1 MQQPPDEGGVTWK
14 SGDEKVIVMSLRD
27 LVKDPV
33 LLEYIHRCVRSM
45 TILGFKTSRLLLLH
59 LQRLCDKRQADPTM
73 VFPAVNVTMFCHLF
87 YMLQD
92 NFIQKPDAVVEKHT
106 AEERESYAISGGYEG
121 TTFGTGAMSQLL
133 NYMAKQYIANLELHA
148 KQSMDLLTCR
158 LVIASLLKNN
168 KPLPRHLQHAP
179 SPSGRLHG
187 GNNKANRR
195 LKHAHRRK
203 VLEWTRR
210 SGNVS
215 RKEAKKRADDLVAH
229 LRNPKDLCDASDM
242 ANYGH
247 NKSKFTTLESRIQF
261 IYSLNKRVEE
271 TGGSPVSLVP
281 LFSSRAK
288 HIRIDS
294 VGLYKL
300 LLAQEQHLVDE
311 WCMAGCSFCRG
322 VFEREAQHV
331 VGQQQRQ
338 DWWLQ
343 RFKRPVPNKQAFQK
357 ERDELWRKLFKI
369 PDHLFHGPQR
379 VDVLPGTA
387 YFNSMITTDGV
398 SASIVTF
405 KWRRTYTTTGG
416 DKYARKFKAS
426 ANTTSRFFAAFGDE
440 ITRLNN
446 EDALAAAKL
455 EAAYAAE
462 HGGTVAAQEHEA
474 AAHPGNTVAAESAL
488 APEPAFADSTA
499 ARRKADKRRNYRHRR
514 AARKKAALE
523 NPPPPAPKVVERT
536 YAAAFASACE
546 DVVATSDAGAPATLT
561 DTGALVAADA
571 AADAMNKAYT
581 AFTEYKF
588 IGVDPGKHD
597 LFSAALFDDP
607 SWTCR
612 FSAKQYHTDS
622 GFKWHAAQM
631 SRLLDK
637 GGLKEWMQETP
648 TSKTTT
654 PEKTIEYLKY
664 LFATDKFRVYMDVHL
679 SMRVRLLRWQTYK
692 QNRSSVEAACDRLT
706 KGFDR
711 QKTVICFG
719 SAKIASTMRG
729 CLPTPRSKLFVDCLE
744 RRGWRVIM
752 MSEYNTSQVC
762 SACHWRLPQGVAPVK
777 LCKLGD
783 KYDPFRFKHKP
794 VGQHTILRCTNREC
808 RVIWNRDRNAARNMS
823 YLGMLECLKLDRP
836 WYFQKKLAFPP
847 LAHTL
852 QPPRPSSAATRST
865 THTRW
870 STRTTPAAATAAPVA
885 STEPAQPAPTV
896 FSRRNISCRW
906 AAHERRRT
914 KDRVAAA
921 ERRADT
927 ERLAELD
934 SDFARAIE
942 SLHHRLDVPASP

>member
-1 MQQPPDEGGVTWK
+1 
-14 SGDEKVIVMSLRD
+14 
-27 LVKDPV
+27 
-33 LLEYIHRCVRSM
+33 
-45 TILGFKTSRLLLLH
+45 
-59 LQRLCDKRQADPTM
+59 
-73 VFPAVNVTMFCHLF
+73 
-87 YMLQD
+87 
-92 NFIQKPDAVVEKHT
+92 
-106 AEERESYAISGGYEG
+106 
-121 TTFGTGAMSQLL
+121 MSQLL
-133 NYMAKQYIANLELHA
+133 HYLATQYIANLELHA
-148 KQSMDLLTCR
+148 KQSMDLLTRR

-168 KPLPRHLQHAP
+168 KQLPRHLQHAP

-195 LKHAHRRK
+195 LKHSHRRK
-203 VLEWTRR
+203 VLEWTRK

-215 RKEAKKRADDLVAH
+215 RKEAKQRADDLVAH
-229 LRNPKDLCDASDM
+229 LHNPKVLCDASDM

-247 NKSKFTTLESRIQF
+247 DIKAYTTLESRIQF

-271 TGGSPVSLVP
+271 AGGSPVSLVP

-294 VGLYKL
+294 IGLCDL
-300 LLAQEQHLVDE
+300 LIAREQHLVDKR
-311 WCMAGCSFCRG
+311 CTAGCSFCRG

-331 VGQQQRQ
+331 VSQQQRQ
-338 DWWLQ
+338 AWWLQ
-343 RFKRPVPNKQAFQK
+343 RFKRPAPNRQAFQQK
-357 ERDELWRKLFKI
+357 RDELWRKLFKI
-369 PDHLFHGPQR
+369 PDHNRWGECVYRDLQMA
-379 VDVLPGTA
+379 TE
-387 YFNSMITTDGV
+387 
-398 SASIVTF
+398 
-405 KWRRTYTTTGG
+405 
-416 DKYARKFKAS
+416 FKAS
-426 ANTTSRFFAAFGDE
+426 AKATSRFFAAFGDE
-440 ITRLNN
+440 LARLNN

-474 AAHPGNTVAAESAL
+474 AAHPGNTVAAESAP
-488 APEPAFADSTA
+488 APEPASADSTA

-536 YAAAFASACE
+536 YAAAFASVCE
-546 DVVATSDAGAPATLT
+546 DVVATSDAGIPATPT
-561 DTGALVAADA
+561 DAGALAAAA
-571 AADAMNKAYT
+571 AADAMNKAYA
-581 AFTEYKF
+581 AFAEYKF

-607 SWTCR
+607 SWACR

-637 GGLKEWMQETP
+637 GGLTKWMQETP

-654 PEKTIEYLKY
+654 PEKTIEYLTY

-679 SMRVRLLRWQTYK
+679 SMRARLLRWQTYK

-706 KGFDR
+706 KGFDQ

-836 WYFQKKLAFPP
+836 CRYSI
-847 LAHTL
+847 HS
-852 QPPRPSSAATRST
+852 SSARAY
-865 THTRW
+865 
-870 STRTTPAAATAAPVA
+870 
-885 STEPAQPAPTV
+885 
-896 FSRRNISCRW
+896 FKRNG
-906 AAHERRRT
+906 
-914 KDRVAAA
+914 
-921 ERRADT
+921 
-927 ERLAELD
+927 
-934 SDFARAIE
+934 
-942 SLHHRLDVPASP
+942 

>member
-1 MQQPPDEGGVTWK
+1 
-14 SGDEKVIVMSLRD
+14 
-27 LVKDPV
+27 
-33 LLEYIHRCVRSM
+33 
-45 TILGFKTSRLLLLH
+45 
-59 LQRLCDKRQADPTM
+59 
-73 VFPAVNVTMFCHLF
+73 
-87 YMLQD
+87 
-92 NFIQKPDAVVEKHT
+92 
-106 AEERESYAISGGYEG
+106 
-121 TTFGTGAMSQLL
+121 MSQLL
-133 NYMAKQYIANLELHA
+133 HYLATQYMANLELHV
-148 KQSMDLLTCR
+148 KSSMDLLTRR

-168 KPLPRHLQHAP
+168 KPLPRHLQHTP

-203 VLEWTRR
+203 VLEWTRK

-229 LRNPKDLCDASDM
+229 LHNPKVLCDASDM

-247 NKSKFTTLESRIQF
+247 NKSKLTTLESRIQF
-261 IYSLNKRVEE
+261 IYSLNKCVEE
-271 TGGSPVSLVP
+271 AGGSPVSLVP
-281 LFSSRAK
+281 LFSSHAK

-294 VGLYKL
+294 VGLYEL
-300 LLAQEQHLVDE
+300 LIAREQHLVDKQ
-311 WCMAGCSFCRG
+311 CTAGCSFCRG

-338 DWWLQ
+338 AWWLQ
-343 RFKRPVPNKQAFQK
+343 QFKRPAPNKQAFQK

-379 VDVLPGTA
+379 ADVLPGTA

-440 ITRLNN
+440 LARLNN
-446 EDALAAAKL
+446 EDALAAAEL

-474 AAHPGNTVAAESAL
+474 TAHPGNTVAAESAP
-488 APEPAFADSTA
+488 APEPASADSTA

-514 AARKKAALE
+514 AARKKAVLE
-523 NPPPPAPKVVERT
+523 NPPPTAPKVVERT

-546 DVVATSDAGAPATLT
+546 DVIATSDAGAPATLT
-561 DTGALVAADA
+561 NAGALAADA
-571 AADAMNKAYT
+571 AAAMNKAYA
-581 AFTEYKF
+581 AFAEYKF

-637 GGLKEWMQETP
+637 GGLKEWMQKTP
-648 TSKTTT
+648 TSKTAT

-679 SMRVRLLRWQTYK
+679 SMRAQLLRWQSYK

-711 QKTVICFG
+711 QKTVICF
-719 SAKIASTMRG
+719 
-729 CLPTPRSKLFVDCLE
+729 
-744 RRGWRVIM
+744 
-752 MSEYNTSQVC
+752 
-762 SACHWRLPQGVAPVK
+762 
-777 LCKLGD
+777 
-783 KYDPFRFKHKP
+783 
-794 VGQHTILRCTNREC
+794 
-808 RVIWNRDRNAARNMS
+808 
-823 YLGMLECLKLDRP
+823 
-836 WYFQKKLAFPP
+836 
-847 LAHTL
+847 
-852 QPPRPSSAATRST
+852 
-865 THTRW
+865 
-870 STRTTPAAATAAPVA
+870 
-885 STEPAQPAPTV
+885 
-896 FSRRNISCRW
+896 
-906 AAHERRRT
+906 
-914 KDRVAAA
+914 
-921 ERRADT
+921 
-927 ERLAELD
+927 
-934 SDFARAIE
+934 
-942 SLHHRLDVPASP
+942 